1 MSEANVDTNECE
13 YQLIQYRQF
22 FYKGTNVAGS
32 KHCIRLLLLD
42 DAKER
47 TMNPS
52 KPLLNKDLHLRL
64 DETFQ
69 NLLIRIAT
77 ENNLKPST
85 FARIVLQRTVPS
97 YSRNRFYDVL

>member
-1 MSEANVDTNECE
+1 MYKNQIRKWLN
-13 YQLIQYRQF
+13 
-22 FYKGTNVAGS
+22 KGTNVTGS
-32 KHCIRLLLLD
+32 KYPLQLLLLD
-42 DAKER
+42 PAKER
-47 TMNPS
+47 TMTNT

-69 NLLIRIAT
+69 NELVKIAT

>member
-1 MSEANVDTNECE
+1 MSQVVSTVFG
-13 YQLIQYRQF
+13 YYP
-22 FYKGTNVAGS
+22 KT
-32 KHCIRLLLLD
+32 LL
-42 DAKER
+42 KRES
-47 TMNPS
+47 MNNT

-69 NLLIRIAT
+69 NELVKIAT